1 MMIKYLRA
9 LVNHDGAFEEV
20 FVGVPDERFCDHSE
34 LCLEIQGRCLQKELE
49 GHAGINRSHLGLAYD
64 IVDLHGIATT
74 YREIASRIH
83 LLDAVNELFDWEYHS
98 DTVLRVI
105 HAHVSIDH

>member
-9 LVNHDGAFEEV
+9 FVNHDGAFEEV
-20 FVGVPDERFCDHSE
+20 FVGVPDERFCNHSE
-34 LCLEIQGRCLQKELE
+34 LSLEIQGRCLQQELE
-49 GHAGINRSHLGLAYD
+49 RHACINRSNLGLAYD
-64 IVDLHGIATT
+64 IIDLHGIATT

-98 DTVLRVI
+98 DTILRVI
-105 HAHVSIDH
+105 DAHVSIDH

>member
-9 LVNHDGAFEEV
+9 FVNYDGAFEEV

-34 LCLEIQGRCLQKELE
+34 LCLEIQGRCLQKKLE
-49 GHAGINRSHLGLAYD
+49 GHACINRSNLGLADD
-64 IVDLHGIATT
+64 IIDLHGIATT
-74 YREIASRIH
+74 NREITSRIN